1 MSDAGKVKLDSL
13 MWFVPHVKPSLENE
27 NKLLKT
33 VRDKSKYQIA
43 YKKIQD
49 QNTIITSGTSYD
61 WRLSTRNSPEKPRF
75 IIIGFQLQTPEAN
88 EQFDKSLFINANV
101 RNIFVTLNSRRY
113 PEVDYQLD
121 FGNNDFSRM
130 FLEAINFK
138 QKCFMDSTSP
148 NLSSFDY
155 KEYYPL
161 YVIDISNQSDSIKGN
176 ITDITVKINFNSDI
190 TKPLQ
195 VYAVVISDRI
205 VETESDRSK
214 FRVLQ

>member
-1 MSDAGKVKLDSL
+1 M
-13 MWFVPHVKPSLENE
+13 
-27 NKLLKT
+27 
-33 VRDKSKYQIA
+33 
-43 YKKIQD
+43 
-49 QNTIITSGTSYD
+49 
-61 WRLSTRNSPEKPRF
+61 
-75 IIIGFQLQTPEAN
+75 
-88 EQFDKSLFINANV
+88 

-121 FGNNDFSRM
+121 FRKNDFSRM

-138 QKCFMDSTSP
+138 QKCFMDST
-148 NLSSFDY
+148 FDY

-161 YVIDISNQSDSIKGN
+161 YVTDVSNQSDLIKGN
-176 ITDITVKINFNSDI
+176 ITDITVKINFNSNI

-205 VETESDRSK
+205 VETESDARK